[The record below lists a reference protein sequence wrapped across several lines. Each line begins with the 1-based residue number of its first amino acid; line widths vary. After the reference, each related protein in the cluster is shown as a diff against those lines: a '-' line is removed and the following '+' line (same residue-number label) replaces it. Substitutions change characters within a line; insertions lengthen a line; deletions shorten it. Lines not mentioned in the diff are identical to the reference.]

1 MKPNNVIA
9 NLNRSVKYT
18 GNGHPELKDKA
29 FVFAGATIRRK
40 VDQYGNPKAPFY
52 QAEIHDQR
60 TRTLY
65 IVALEDIE
73 LIEE

>member
-18 GNGHPELKDKA
+18 GSGHPELKDKA

-40 VDQYGNPKAPFY
+40 VDQYGKSKAPFY
-52 QAEIHDQR
+52 QAEIHDRR
-60 TRTLY
+60 TRALY

-73 LIEE
+73 IIEE